1 MTQRRTPSG
10 QGPARRPDRAGGRA
24 GTPRTGRTTSR
35 DAASRSEPRQG
46 RPTGSAR
53 STGASRGAGAARGS
67 GSARG
72 ADGTR
77 SGSRPAAA
85 RRTVAARTVKR
96 TYAQHPRRYTG
107 RATVLAGV
115 LVALALAYTY
125 PVRIYLNQQSDIA
138 RIEAAQQAQRE
149 HIGDLTEKA
158 ALWDDPEY
166 VKIQARERFYMVVP
180 GETPLVVLTD
190 HEGAARDAGIDPT
203 AAERAPEPWYDTLWS
218 SVQAA
223 NEPDRAGR

>member
-10 QGPARRPDRAGGRA
+10 QGPARRPDRGGRA
-24 GTPRTGRTTSR
+24 GTSRTGRTSGRDSGSR
-35 DAASRSEPRQG
+35 AEPRQG
-46 RPTGSAR
+46 QAR
-53 STGASRGAGAARGS
+53 SSGASRTTGATRAS
-67 GSARG
+67 GIGRG
-72 ADGTR
+72 ADGAR

-107 RATVLAGV
+107 RVTVLVGV
-115 LVALALAYTY
+115 LIALALAYTY
-125 PVRIYLNQQSDIA
+125 PVRVYLNQQSDIA

-149 HIGDLTEKA
+149 LIGDLTEEA

-166 VKIQARERFYMVVP
+166 VKIQARERFYMVLP
-180 GETPLVVLTD
+180 GEAPLVVLTD
-190 HEGAARDAGIDPT
+190 QKGAARDAGVDPS
-203 AAERAPEPWYDTLWS
+203 AAERAPVPWYDTLWS

-223 NEPDRAGR
+223 NEPDRAAR

>member
-10 QGPARRPDRAGGRA
+10 QGPARRPDRAGRS
-24 GTPRTGRTTSR
+24 GTSRTGRSTGR
-35 DAASRSEPRQG
+35 EPGNRAEPRQG
-46 RPTGSAR
+46 QAR
-53 STGASRGAGAARGS
+53 SAGATRATGATRAAGTGRGGDA
-67 GSARG
+67 
-72 ADGTR
+72 R

-85 RRTVAARTVKR
+85 RRTVAARAVKR

-107 RATVLAGV
+107 RATVLVGV

-125 PVRIYLNQQSDIA
+125 PVRVYLDQQSDIA

-149 HIGDLTEKA
+149 LIGDLTEEA

-166 VKIQARERFYMVVP
+166 VKIQARERFYMVLP
-180 GETPLVVLTD
+180 GESPLVVLID
-190 HEGAARDAGIDPT
+190 EKGAARATGLDSR
-203 AAERAPEPWYDTLWS
+203 AADQPPKPWYDTLWS

>member
-10 QGPARRPDRAGGRA
+10 QGPARRPDRSGRS
-24 GTPRTGRTTSR
+24 GTSRTGRAAGRDPGSR
-35 DAASRSEPRQG
+35 TEPRQG
-46 RPTGSAR
+46 QAR
-53 STGASRGAGAARGS
+53 SSGATRAAGSTRAAGTG
-67 GSARG
+67 RG
-72 ADGTR
+72 ADGSR

-85 RRTVAARTVKR
+85 RRTVAARAVKR

-125 PVRIYLNQQSDIA
+125 PVRVYLNQQSDIA

-149 HIGDLTEKA
+149 VIGDLTEEA

-166 VKIQARERFYMVVP
+166 VKIQARERFYMVLP
-180 GETPLVVLTD
+180 GEVPLVVLTD
-190 HEGAARDAGIDPT
+190 HKGAARDAGVDPK

-223 NEPDRAGR
+223 NEQPDRTGR